1 MSIYIGPGLVF
12 IYLLF
17 YFIYLGPAGT
27 EAPPGRVGP
36 EVIGCGLRL
45 SIRVP
50 ARRAFRVA
58 FEHLRLN
65 LDKNTDTFFAASGIR
80 DPRGTWPGRY
90 YFNDI
95 YLYSYYYSVS
105 LGAAVPGAAAAAY
118 VSTRLSLASSFGNQ
132 SVPSLM
138 RVKRDCGARRT

>member
-1 MSIYIGPGLVF
+1 MLLLSFPPLLYPLVNSTGHTGINYLF
-12 IYLLF
+12 ILF
-17 YFIYLGPAGT
+17 FLGPPELPESAQRSSAADSGFKLS
-27 EAPPGRVGP
+27 PPSRS
-36 EVIGCGLRL
+36 
-45 SIRVP
+45 SILISTRM
-50 ARRAFRVA
+50 F
-58 FEHLRLN
+58 
-65 LDKNTDTFFAASGIR
+65 TDTFFAASGIR

>member
-1 MSIYIGPGLVF
+1 MKISPIWVPAPYLF
-12 IYLLF
+12 I

-27 EAPPGRVGP
+27 PRVGP
-36 EVIGCGLRL
+36 EIIGCRLRL
-45 SIRVP
+45 IP
-50 ARRAFRVA
+50 AFAC
-58 FEHLRLN
+58 EHLN

-118 VSTRLSLASSFGNQ
+118 VSTPLSLASSFGNQ